1 MPKISR
7 ESVSRPTA
15 VHPARVPAKL
25 KNVVGRDGEFATLL
39 NTFESG
45 GRAVV
50 HLHGIPGIGKS
61 TLLHALISCLRD
73 KGHAALVVDCRTIE
87 PTEHGLLGALRDAGV
102 ADRTRKRV
110 RGIVA
115 LDNYEHLQLLDSWI
129 REQLVPRQ
137 PDLLLLLATRRSPH
151 PAWMNSGATFVGL
164 RLDELGR
171 EASLRVLQSGGM
183 SQAAAKR
190 AYGFTRGHPMAL
202 RLAISSGRKFLND
215 IPGDLV
221 RHQIIMQL
229 SDIFLADLD
238 LVTRRALEAMSTV
251 RRTTQTL
258 LAAMLDIPDAADIY
272 DRVQGLSVIERRN
285 DGLALHPTV
294 QEAISV
300 QLRASDPVR
309 FTGYRRRAWSALE
322 AQASAIAIADL
333 WRYTADVIY
342 LIDNPI
348 VREAFFPSRAE
359 SLAVELARPGDEGA
373 MLNIAEKHDG
383 TAGRS
388 LIGRWWKVLPSA
400 FRVVREPNRRIV
412 GFYCMF
418 DPACVSREQIA
429 ADPITRA
436 WWDHLPTHLR
446 ESRRV
451 LFLRRWLA
459 DESGDAPST
468 VQAACWLDIKRAYL
482 ELRPFLQRV
491 YLSVSDLAPYAS
503 AATELGFEVVSA
515 DPRLPL
521 ASAMLD
527 LGPGSVDAWLRRLV
541 RKELRISDGIMVD
554 SATREVVV
562 EGRRTLLTPLE
573 CGVLGVLMKAEGAL
587 LRHDQLMNEVWG
599 EKQYAVGSNVLEVV
613 ILSLRKKL
621 GAQARAVATVR
632 GLGYRFCDL
641 PHSGS

>member
-1 MPKISR
+1 MS
-7 ESVSRPTA
+7 
-15 VHPARVPAKL
+15 VPAKL
-25 KNVVGRDGEFATLL
+25 KNVYGRDSEFATLL

-45 GRAVV
+45 ARAVV

-61 TLLHALISCLRD
+61 TLLHALISHLRD
-73 KGHAALVVDCRTIE
+73 RGDAAVVVDCRAIE

-115 LDNYEHLQLLDSWI
+115 LDNYEQLQLLDSWI

-137 PDLLLLLATRRSPH
+137 PDLLLLLATRRFPH
-151 PAWMNSGATFVGL
+151 PAWMNSGATFVSL

-171 EASLRVLQSGGM
+171 EPALRVLQAGGM
-183 SQAAAKR
+183 SQAAARR

-221 RHQIIMQL
+221 RHQVIMQL
-229 SDIFLADLD
+229 ADIFLADLD
-238 LVTRRALEAMSTV
+238 LATRRALEAMSTV

-258 LAAMLDIPDAADIY
+258 LAAMLDRPEAADIY
-272 DRVQGLSVIERRN
+272 DRIQALSVIERRN
-285 DGLALHPTV
+285 DGLVLHPTV
-294 QEAISV
+294 QEAIAG

-322 AQASAIAIADL
+322 AQASAIATADL

-359 SLAVELARPGDEGA
+359 NLAVERARPGDESA
-373 MLNIAEKHDG
+373 ILNIVEKHDG
-383 TAGRS
+383 TAGRA
-388 LIGRWWKVLPSA
+388 LIGHWWKVLPSA
-400 FRVVREPNRRIV
+400 FQVVREPNRRVV

-418 DPACVSREQIA
+418 DPACVPREHIA
-429 ADPITRA
+429 ADPLTRV
-436 WWDHLPTHLR
+436 WWQHLPKHLHA
-446 ESRRV
+446 SRRV

-459 DESGDAPST
+459 DDGGDAPST
-468 VQAACWLDIKRAYL
+468 VQAACWLDIKRAYV

-491 YLSVSDLAPYAS
+491 YLSVSNLAPYAS

-515 DPRLPL
+515 EASLPL
-521 ASAMLD
+521 ASAILD
-527 LGPGSVDAWLRRLV
+527 FGPGSVDAWLRRLV
-541 RKELRISDGIMVD
+541 RKELRITDRIMID
-554 SATREVVV
+554 AATREVVV
-562 EGRRTLLTPLE
+562 EGRRALLTPLE

-621 GAQARAVATVR
+621 GPQAKAVATVR

-641 PHSGS
+641 PDARS

>member
-7 ESVSRPTA
+7 ES
-15 VHPARVPAKL
+15 ARRAKQAQPGSVPATL
-25 KNVVGRDGEFATLL
+25 KQVAGRDHELATLL
-39 NTFESG
+39 NTFEPG
-45 GRAVV
+45 GRTVV

-61 TLLHALISCLRD
+61 TVLHVLISRLREQ
-73 KGHAALVVDCRTIE
+73 GHVAVVVDCRAIE

-102 ADRTRKRV
+102 ADRARKRV

-115 LDNYEHLQLLDSWI
+115 LDNYEQLQLLDSWI

-137 PDLLLLLATRRSPH
+137 PDLLLLLATRRLPH
-151 PAWMNSGATFVGL
+151 PAWMNAGATFVSL

-171 EASLRVLQSGGM
+171 EPSLRVLQAGGM
-183 SQAAAKR
+183 SQAAARR

-215 IPGDLV
+215 IPGGLV
-221 RHQIIMQL
+221 RHQVIMQL

-238 LVTRRALEAMSTV
+238 RVTRRALEAMSTV

-258 LAAMLDIPDAADIY
+258 LAAMLDIPDAVDLY
-272 DRVQGLSVIERRN
+272 DRIQALSVIERRN
-285 DGLALHPTV
+285 DGLVLHPTV
-294 QEAISV
+294 QEAIAGR
-300 QLRASDPVR
+300 LRASDPER

-322 AQASAIAIADL
+322 AQASAIAAADL

-342 LIDNPI
+342 LIDNPV

-359 SLAVELARPGDEGA
+359 NLAVERARPGDESA
-373 MLNIAEKHDG
+373 ILNIVEKHDG
-383 TAGRS
+383 VAGRA
-388 LIGRWWKVLPSA
+388 LIGHWWKVLPAA
-400 FRVVREPNRRIV
+400 FQVVREPHRRIV

-418 DPACVSREQIA
+418 DPACVSRAQIA
-429 ADPITRA
+429 ADPVTRA
-436 WWDHLPTHLR
+436 WWDHLPKHLR

-451 LFLRRWLA
+451 LLLRRWLA
-459 DESGDAPST
+459 DDGGDAPSS
-468 VQAACWLDIKRAYL
+468 VQAACWLDIKRAYV

-491 YLSVSDLAPYAS
+491 YLAVSDLAPYAS
-503 AATELGFEVVSA
+503 AATELGFEVMSA
-515 DPRLPL
+515 EASLPL

-527 LGPGSVDAWLRRLV
+527 FGPGSVDAWLRRLV
-541 RKELRISDGIMVD
+541 RKELRISDRIMID
-554 SATREVVV
+554 TATREVVV
-562 EGRRTLLTPLE
+562 EGTRTLLTPLE

-621 GAQARAVATVR
+621 GAQARAVVTVR

-641 PHSGS
+641 ACS

>member
-1 MPKISR
+1 
-7 ESVSRPTA
+7 
-15 VHPARVPAKL
+15 
-25 KNVVGRDGEFATLL
+25 
-39 NTFESG
+39 
-45 GRAVV
+45 
-50 HLHGIPGIGKS
+50 
-61 TLLHALISCLRD
+61 
-73 KGHAALVVDCRTIE
+73 
-87 PTEHGLLGALRDAGV
+87 
-102 ADRTRKRV
+102 
-110 RGIVA
+110 
-115 LDNYEHLQLLDSWI
+115 
-129 REQLVPRQ
+129 
-137 PDLLLLLATRRSPH
+137 
-151 PAWMNSGATFVGL
+151 MNSGATFVGL

-171 EASLRVLQSGGM
+171 EASLRVLQAGGM

-272 DRVQGLSVIERRN
+272 DRIQGLSVIERRN

-294 QEAISV
+294 QEAIAV

-359 SLAVELARPGDEGA
+359 SLAVELASPGDEGA

-383 TAGRS
+383 TAGRA

-418 DPACVSREQIA
+418 DPACVSREQIV
-429 ADPITRA
+429 ADPIARA
-436 WWDHLPTHLR
+436 WRDHLPTHLR

-459 DESGDAPST
+459 DEGGDAPSA
-468 VQAACWLDIKRAYL
+468 VQAACWLDIKRAYV

-515 DPRLPL
+515 DPGLPL